1 MKITFFL
8 FIYRAESSIHCWI
21 DWWLTVVEHF
31 KRNMS
36 YVESEANSELF
47 TNCHAKSIL
56 TTMNM
61 LRKTH
66 TLCDVTLHVDSVD
79 FPAHRIV
86 LAACSDYFCA
96 MFTNEVMSS
105 SAVTRIMTTFWCF
118 STSTVKTHTHK

>member
-1 MKITFFL
+1 MVD
-8 FIYRAESSIHCWI
+8 CWAPKER
-21 DWWLTVVEHF
+21 T
-31 KRNMS
+31 MS
-36 YVESEANSELF
+36 YLESESNSELF

-66 TLCDVTLHVDSVD
+66 TLCDVTLRVDSMD

-96 MFTNEVMSS
+96 MFTNEVIYFLIFFPG
-105 SAVTRIMTTFWCF
+105 TIMILFF
-118 STSTVKTHTHK
+118 IEILLFKSHTHSELRKDFEFL